1 MSNEETMKHSFRI
14 AVDTGGTF
22 TDICIINEAGG
33 EISVAKVPSTP
44 DNPALAVIEG
54 INEILNKR

>member
-1 MSNEETMKHSFRI
+1 MFDEETMKQSFRI

-33 EISVAKVPSTP
+33 DISVVKVPSTP
-44 DNPALAVIEG
+44 SG
-54 INEILNKR
+54 